1 MTKNYVGS
9 KTFFRETGLGGS
21 QMRCLE
27 MSGVISPIR
36 TDNGWRA
43 YSQAD
48 VAAARAWK
56 EKQTLGRSGDD
67 NATASTHD

>member
-1 MTKNYVGS
+1 MAEKYVGS
-9 KTFFRETGLGGS
+9 TTFFKQTGLGGAE
-21 QMRCLE
+21 MRGLE
-27 MSGVISPIR
+27 AAGVISPIR

-48 VAAARAWK
+48 VAAARKWK
-56 EKQTLGRSGDD
+56 AQHAAARSGDD